1 VTIKEVTPSYNSA
14 YFDTSV
20 NFMFYPNDT
29 VIPSQIL
36 FNATWLPVNYTR
48 TVVDPSAGFPTY
60 ETGLDQ
66 RICIL
71 YAGIVSY
78 DIVLQNGT
86 VQLQFDDYSKDEPA
100 QDL

>member
-1 VTIKEVTPSYNSA
+1 MESVIDTYRESLYCTPRRYLVL
-14 YFDTSV
+14 FFV
-20 NFMFYPNDT
+20 
-29 VIPSQIL
+29 PSQLSPFHSFTCI
-36 FNATWLPVNYTR
+36 
-48 TVVDPSAGFPTY
+48 

-86 VQLQFDDYSKDEPA
+86 VQLQFDDYSKDEFVH
-100 QDL
+100 DL